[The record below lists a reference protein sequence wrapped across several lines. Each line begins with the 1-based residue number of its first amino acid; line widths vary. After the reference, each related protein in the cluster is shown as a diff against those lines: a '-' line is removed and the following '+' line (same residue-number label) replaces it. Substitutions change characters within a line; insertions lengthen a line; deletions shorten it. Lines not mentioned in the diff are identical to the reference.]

1 MPHPLAVRRVRL
13 SVPWHQFHLSSIL
26 FKKVDESGGWMAGTF
41 VPVSCIA
48 VFTVLVETVTKVTAT
63 LLVFSRRRLLDNK
76 P

>member
-1 MPHPLAVRRVRL
+1 
-13 SVPWHQFHLSSIL
+13 L